1 MKIKVLSAVILF
13 ILLSQL
19 SVVSSKPLVVK
30 IGFFAKELSVHSSEE
45 TFDAELYM
53 WIRMPNTDRA
63 WSLFNWEDDPEA
75 LEFVNG
81 DIEELTIDEGYQIG
95 EEYYVNARV
104 KGSFHYI
111 SNYYNYP
118 FDSQELPIEIEHAF
132 LESDE
137 IIFVADQESIDRA
150 MKEHGSHSLSDEL
163 DIGELEISGVD
174 YSSSVRVYR
183 TDFGDL
189 GAKSQS
195 SYSRLTYALKTKRN
209 YWSFLFKAFIPLT
222 IVLTLAYLVFF
233 IPAGQLEL
241 AGGLTVTSL
250 LAAIAFQWT
259 LGDNLPS
266 VGYLTIMD
274 YVFYLTYFLIMAAM
288 VQTIYTFNL
297 ENSSVNQAFKLKL
310 SNWLEWFGRISYP
323 IVYFGSVIYI
333 IIANG

>member
-1 MKIKVLSAVILF
+1 MDLKVLKIVLVIL
-13 ILLSQL
+13 LLSKPNL
-19 SVVSSKPLVVK
+19 LSSKPLVVK
-30 IGFFAKELSVHSSEE
+30 IGFFAKELSVRSSEE
-45 TFDAELYM
+45 TFNAELYM
-53 WIRMPNTDRA
+53 WIRVPNTDQS
-63 WSLFNWEDDPEA
+63 WSLFNWSEEPKA

-81 DIEELTIDEGYQIG
+81 DIEELTIDQGYQIG

-111 SNYYNYP
+111 PNYYSYP
-118 FDSQELPIEIEHAF
+118 FDSQELPIIIEHAF

-137 IIFVADQESIDRA
+137 IIFVHDQESIDRA
-150 MKEHGSHSLSDEL
+150 MSEHGSHSLSDEL
-163 DIGELEISGVD
+163 DIGELKINSVE
-174 YSSSVRVYR
+174 YRSSVRAYR

-189 GAKSQS
+189 RAKGQS
-195 SYSRLTYALKTKRN
+195 NYSRLTFSIKTKRN

-250 LAAIAFQWT
+250 LSAIAFQWT

-274 YVFYLTYFLIMAAM
+274 YVFYLTYFLIMSAM

-297 ENSSVNQAFKLKL
+297 ENSETNQAFKRKL
-310 SNWLEWFGRISYP
+310 SNKLEWFGRISYP
-323 IVYFGSVIYI
+323 FVYFGTVLFI
-333 IIANG
+333 IVTYM